1 MTREVPGVN
10 DVMRGITKS
19 TTFGRLVQNEVR
31 AGSAIACRELLSCN
45 YCGKNIDRMILTG
58 RRMDVN
64 VLFEMVERVNVV
76 IKFPKAKLD
85 SVAGIERCKAIS

>member
-31 AGSAIACRELLSCN
+31 AGSAIACHELLS
-45 YCGKNIDRMILTG
+45 
-58 RRMDVN
+58 
-64 VLFEMVERVNVV
+64 
-76 IKFPKAKLD
+76 
-85 SVAGIERCKAIS
+85 